1 MRQMTFGEEHDRLGL
16 LHLTITGSV
25 MPRLATVVALLS
37 MSMSSALASE
47 IPAFARKYGVSCATC
62 HMPVPRLNAVGEA
75 FAANGFEFTP
85 GELRDTIQ
93 TGDPLLQLQRNV
105 PLAIRY
111 DAYLTALSKR
121 NNGQVIV
128 DQQFPW
134 VVKLLSGGQVAKNIS
149 YYAYFLLGE
158 RGDVAGLEDA
168 YLQFTD
174 IGGSGVSAIVGQFQ
188 VSDPL
193 FKRELRLE
201 YEDYQPYR
209 VRVGLSPVDLTY
221 DRGIMAL
228 WSPWPGSDVAF
239 QIVNGQGL
247 NGANAARQMDQDGFK
262 NFALRVSQDV
272 VGPLRLGV
280 FGYAGDERSG
290 GATNRVRV
298 WGPDATVNVGT
309 KGEVNVQYFRRWDSD
324 PFFGSCSVIAPCGG
338 GLTTNPAARVDAGFV
353 EALFWPGGPAGRWY
367 VSALGNYVEANR
379 PVASLRL
386 GEQLAPES
394 FLKRY
399 ASAGFGVH
407 YLLRRNVRLLGE
419 GSWDV
424 EQEQARLVAGFSTAF

>member
-1 MRQMTFGEEHDRLGL
+1 MRRVLAIALPLFVNA
-16 LHLTITGSV
+16 SV
-25 MPRLATVVALLS
+25 S
-37 MSMSSALASE
+37 FASE

-75 FAANGFEFTP
+75 FAANGFEFAP
-85 GELRDTIQ
+85 GTETRDTIA
-93 TGDPLLQLQRNV
+93 TGDPLLRLQRNL

-111 DAYLTALSKR
+111 DAYLTTLSKR

-134 VVKLLSGGQVAKNIS
+134 VMKLLSGGQVGEKIS
-149 YYAYFLLGE
+149 YYAYFLLTE
-158 RGDVAGLEDA
+158 RGEVAGLEDA
-168 YLQFTD
+168 YVQFTD
-174 IGGSGVSAIVGQFQ
+174 VGGSGVSVIAGQFQ

-228 WSPWPGSDVAF
+228 WSPWSGSDLAF
-239 QIVNGQGL
+239 QVVNGQGL
-247 NGANAARQMDQDGFK
+247 NVANDARQMDDDGFK
-262 NFALRVSQDV
+262 NVALRFSQD
-272 VGPLRLGV
+272 VGPLRLGA
-280 FGYAGDERSG
+280 FGYLGDEGSG
-290 GATNRVRV
+290 GVTNRVRV
-298 WGPDATVNVGT
+298 WGPDATLPLT
-309 KGEVNVQYFRRWDSD
+309 DKGELNLQFLRRWDND
-324 PFFGSCSVIAPCGG
+324 PFFSSCGLLTPCPG
-338 GLTTNPAARVDAGFV
+338 GLTTNPSSRVDAGFA

-367 VSALGNYVEANR
+367 VSALSNYVEADR
-379 PVASLRL
+379 PIVSLRL
-386 GEQLAPES
+386 GEQASPEG

-399 ASAGFGVH
+399 VSAGFGVH

-419 GSWDV
+419 GSWDF
-424 EQEQARLVAGFSTAF
+424 EQEQARLVTGFSTAF